1 MCFSEEA
8 SIRSL
13 LAGLIGS
20 GLCIS
25 LGTISDK
32 TIGYFLGFVSLMQ
45 GIDYLLW
52 RHQKCDMYN
61 RIISVLGMVLNHLQ
75 PFVLGLVVLMLNPK
89 NKYNKTIMTL
99 MIIYLIVIIPYSYQF
114 IKMKGTCTL
123 KSENHDHLIW
133 KWNNMPFAQIR
144 YFTFLVV
151 MTSIFILGL
160 PNKMAGLGFALTGL
174 FMYSSSLVVYPREVA
189 GALWCYYTA
198 YIPITYYVLRKLIPF
213 STELVK

>member
-1 MCFSEEA
+1 MCFSEQA

-13 LAGLIGS
+13 IAGLIGS
-20 GLCIS
+20 GLSIS
-25 LGTISDK
+25 LGTTSDK
-32 TIGYFLGFVSLMQ
+32 IIGYFLGFVSLMQ

-52 RHQKCDMYN
+52 RHQKCDTYN
-61 RIISVLGMVLNHLQ
+61 RVISVLGMVLNHLQ
-75 PFVLGLVVLMLNPK
+75 PFVLGIVVLMLSPK

-99 MIIYLIVIIPYSYQF
+99 MVLYLIVIIPYSYQF

-123 KSENHDHLIW
+123 KGENHDHLIW
-133 KWNNMPFAQIR
+133 KWNNMPFARVR

-151 MTSIFILGL
+151 MSSIFILGN
-160 PNKMAGLGFALTGL
+160 PNKMAGLGFALCGL

-198 YIPITYYVLRKLIPF
+198 YIPISYYVLRKLIPF

>member
-133 KWNNMPFAQIR
+133 KWNNMPFARVR

-213 STELVK
+213 STELVE

>member
-1 MCFSEEA
+1 MCFSEQA

-20 GLCIS
+20 GLCVS
-25 LGTISDK
+25 LGTVSDK
-32 TIGYFLGFVSLMQ
+32 IVGYFLGFVSLMQ

-61 RIISVLGMVLNHLQ
+61 RVISVLGMILNHLQ
-75 PFVLGLVVLMLNPK
+75 PFVLGIVVLLLNPK
-89 NKYNKTIMTL
+89 NPYNKTILTL
-99 MIIYLIVIIPYSYQF
+99 MIIYLMVIVPYSYQF

-123 KSENHDHLIW
+123 KGENHDHLIW
-133 KWNNMPFAQIR
+133 KWNSLPFARVR

-151 MTSIFILGL
+151 MSAIFILGT
-160 PNKMAGLGFALTGL
+160 PNKMVGIAFALCGI
-174 FMYSSSLVVYPREVA
+174 FMYSTSLIVYPREVA

-213 STELVK
+213 SHDLVK

>member
-99 MIIYLIVIIPYSYQF
+99 MILYLIVIIPYSYQF

-133 KWNNMPFAQIR
+133 KWNNLPFSRIR

>member
-13 LAGLIGS
+13 IAGLIGS
-20 GLCIS
+20 GLSIS

-32 TIGYFLGFVSLMQ
+32 IIGYFLGFVSLMQ

-52 RHQKCDMYN
+52 RHQKCDTYN
-61 RIISVLGMVLNHLQ
+61 RVISVLGMVLNHLQ
-75 PFVLGLVVLMLNPK
+75 PFVLGIVVLMLSPK
-89 NKYNKTIMTL
+89 NKYNKTIMAL
-99 MIIYLIVIIPYSYQF
+99 MVFYLIVIIPYSYQF

-123 KSENHDHLIW
+123 KGENHDHLIW
-133 KWNNMPFAQIR
+133 KWNNMPFARVR

-151 MTSIFILGL
+151 MSSIFILGN
-160 PNKMAGLGFALTGL
+160 PNKMAGLGFALCGL

>member
-1 MCFSEEA
+1 MCFSEQA

-20 GLCIS
+20 GLCVS
-25 LGTISDK
+25 LGSVSDK
-32 TIGYFLGFVSLMQ
+32 IIGYFLGFVSLMQ

-61 RIISVLGMVLNHLQ
+61 RVISVLGMILNHLQ
-75 PFVLGLVVLMLNPK
+75 PFVLGIVVLLLNPK
-89 NKYNKTIMTL
+89 NEYNKTIMSL

-123 KSENHDHLIW
+123 KGENHDHLIW
-133 KWNNMPFAQIR
+133 NWNRLPFARVR

-151 MTSIFILGL
+151 MSAIFILGT
-160 PNKMAGLGFALTGL
+160 PNKMAGSAFAMCGL
-174 FMYSSSLVVYPREVA
+174 VMYSTSLIVYPKEVA

-213 STELVK
+213 SKDLVK

>member
-20 GLCIS
+20 GLCVS
-25 LGTISDK
+25 LGTVSDK
-32 TIGYFLGFVSLMQ
+32 IIGYFLGFVSLMQ

-61 RIISVLGMVLNHLQ
+61 RVISVLGMILNHLQ
-75 PFVLGLVVLMLNPK
+75 PFILGIVVLLLNPK

-99 MIIYLIVIIPYSYQF
+99 MIIYLIVIVPYSYQF
-114 IKMKGTCTL
+114 IKMKGSCTL
-123 KSENHDHLIW
+123 KGENHDHLIW
-133 KWNNMPFAQIR
+133 NWNRLPFASVR

-151 MTSIFILGL
+151 MSAIFILGT
-160 PNKMAGLGFALTGL
+160 PNKMAGIAFAMCGIV
-174 FMYSSSLVVYPREVA
+174 MYSTSLIVYPKEVA

-198 YIPITYYVLRKLIPF
+198 YIPITYYLLRKLIPF